1 MQKVIGL
8 PGRHALLLTLL
19 AIAGMLGI
27 VSGIVTETLRPVIM
41 VTLLGVFISMAVV
54 NIRVAIIGVLLYL
67 VVLGDLRRWLTATLG
82 GGGGAD
88 VLLLLGGVFALV
100 ICGNAFARQ
109 QIKFDTAMSKWVL
122 ALMAVMVLQIFNPA
136 QGSLMAGV
144 VGAMFVL
151 VPFMWYWVGRTYAD
165 EAFLETVLF
174 RVVVPMG
181 VLAAFYGIYHALYGY
196 LPHQQL
202 WLEDNWFA
210 GLGSPDNPAPISF
223 FSNNQEHGAFLTIAT
238 VLTWAAFLKG
248 RRTYALLLPVFFTA
262 LVLTGSRGP
271 VVFSLLGMC
280 TMWAAMGKDPRTW
293 VIRGGVAVLI
303 GVTGLVWTLNQT
315 AAWELDDSVQQRI
328 GRQTQ
333 ELDLSQR
340 QPGEY
345 SSIANHA
352 YMMVRG
358 YTSVVNYPL
367 GRGIGFTTLAAGRY
381 GTGGFSTETELG
393 DSFLGL
399 GIPGGVA
406 YHAVIFL
413 VIVYTVRLW
422 INTRSFIALAL
433 VGLFVSNMA
442 GAVGGQLYAVSSIV
456 IFCIGALDQ
465 LHRDHVS
472 RPQESKKS
480 VSTAPQEA

>member
-1 MQKVIGL
+1 MQKLFGL
-8 PGRHALLLTLL
+8 PRRQALLMMLLTL
-19 AIAGMLGI
+19 AGVLGI
-27 VSGIVTETLRPVIM
+27 VGGIVTETLRPVIM
-41 VTLLGVFISMAVV
+41 VTLLGVFISIAVV
-54 NIRVAIIGVLLYL
+54 NIRVAIIGVMTYL
-67 VVLGDLRRWLTATLG
+67 VVLGDLRKWLTATLG

-109 QIKFDTAMSKWVL
+109 QIRFDTPMAKWVL
-122 ALMAVMVLQIFNPA
+122 ALMAVMVLQIFNPG
-136 QGSLMAGV
+136 QGGLMAGI

-151 VPFMWYWVGRTYAD
+151 VPFMWYWVGRTYAN
-165 EAFLETVLF
+165 EAFLEIVLF
-174 RVVVPMG
+174 RVVVPLG
-181 VLAAFYGIYHALYGY
+181 VLAAAYGIYHALYGY

-238 VLTWAAFLKG
+238 VLCWAAFLKG
-248 RRTYALLLPVFFTA
+248 RRTYVLLLPLFFTA

-293 VIRGGVAVLI
+293 VLRGGVAVLI
-303 GVTGLVWTLNQT
+303 GLTGLVWTLNQT
-315 AAWELDDSVQQRI
+315 ASWELDDSVQQRI

-340 QPGEY
+340 EAGEY
-345 SSIANHA
+345 SSMANHA

-358 YTSVVNYPL
+358 YTSLVNYPL
-367 GRGIGFTTLAAGRY
+367 GRGIGFTTLAADRY
-381 GTGGFSTETELG
+381 GTGGYSTETELG

-399 GIPGGVA
+399 GIPGGIA
-406 YHAVIFL
+406 YHAIIFL
-413 VIVYTVRLW
+413 LILYTLRLW
-422 INTRSFIALAL
+422 LNTRSFIALAL
-433 VGLFVSNMA
+433 VGVFTCTMA
-442 GAVGGQLYAVSSIV
+442 GTVGGQLYAVSSIV
-456 IFCIGALDQ
+456 IFCMGALDR
-465 LHRDHVS
+465 LHRDQVV
-472 RPQESKKS
+472 QAEENS
-480 VSTAPQEA
+480 VEKTMRA

>member
-1 MQKVIGL
+1 MQKLFGL
-8 PGRHALLLTLL
+8 PRRQALLMMLLTV
-19 AIAGMLGI
+19 AGVLGI
-27 VSGIVTETLRPVIM
+27 VGGIVTETLRPVIM
-41 VTLLGVFISMAVV
+41 VTLLGVFISIAVV
-54 NIRVAIIGVLLYL
+54 NIRVAIIGVMTYL
-67 VVLGDLRRWLTATLG
+67 VVLGDLRKWLTATLG

-109 QIKFDTAMSKWVL
+109 QIRFDTPMAKWVL
-122 ALMAVMVLQIFNPA
+122 ALMAVMVLQIFNPG

-151 VPFMWYWVGRTYAD
+151 VPFVWYWVGRTYAN
-165 EAFLETVLF
+165 EAFLEIVLF
-174 RVVVPMG
+174 RVVVPLG
-181 VLAAFYGIYHALYGY
+181 VLAAAYGIYHALYGY

-238 VLTWAAFLKG
+238 VLCWAAFLKG
-248 RRTYALLLPVFFTA
+248 RRTYVLLLPLFFTA

-293 VIRGGVAVLI
+293 VLRGGVAVLI

-315 AAWELDDSVQQRI
+315 ASWELDDSVQQRI

-340 QPGEY
+340 EAGEY
-345 SSIANHA
+345 SSIANHT

-358 YTSVVNYPL
+358 YTSLVNYPL
-367 GRGIGFTTLAAGRY
+367 GRGIGFTTLAADRY
-381 GTGGFSTETELG
+381 GTGGYSTETELG

-399 GIPGGVA
+399 GIPGGIA
-406 YHAVIFL
+406 YHAIIFL
-413 VIVYTVRLW
+413 LILYTVRLW
-422 INTRSFIALAL
+422 LNTRSFIALAL
-433 VGLFVSNMA
+433 VGVFTCTMA
-442 GAVGGQLYAVSSIV
+442 GTVGGQLYAVSSIV
-456 IFCIGALDQ
+456 IFCMGALDR
-465 LHRDHVS
+465 LHRDQVV
-472 RPQESKKS
+472 QAEENS
-480 VSTAPQEA
+480 VEKTTRA

>member
-1 MQKVIGL
+1 MQKVFGL
-8 PGRHALLLTLL
+8 PGRHALLLLLL
-19 AIAGMLGI
+19 AVAGVLVI
-27 VSGIVTETLRPVIM
+27 VGGIVTETVRPVIM
-41 VTLLGVFISMAVV
+41 LTLLGVFVSIAVV
-54 NIRVAIIGVLLYL
+54 DVRVSIASVLVYL
-67 VVLGDLRRWLTATLG
+67 IVLGDLRKWLTAQFG
-82 GGGGAD
+82 GSGGAD
-88 VLLLLGGVFALV
+88 VLLVLGGIFALI
-100 ICGNAFARQ
+100 ICANAFAKQ
-109 QIKFDTAMSKWVL
+109 QIEFDTAMSKWVL
-122 ALMAVMVLQIFNPA
+122 ALMAVMVLQIFNPG

-151 VPFMWYWVGRTYAD
+151 VPFMWYWVGRTYGTK
-165 EAFLETVLF
+165 AFLETILL

-181 VLAAFYGIYHALYGY
+181 VLAAAYGIYHALYGY

-223 FSNNQEHGAFLTIAT
+223 FSNNQEHGTFLTIAT
-238 VLTWAAFLKG
+238 VLCWAAFLKG
-248 RRTYALLLPVFFTA
+248 RRTYLLLLPLFFTA

-315 AAWELDDSVQQRI
+315 AAWELDDSVQERI

-333 ELDLSQR
+333 ELDVSQR
-340 QPGEY
+340 QAGEY
-345 SSIANHA
+345 SSIATHTR
-352 YMMVRG
+352 MMFRG

-381 GTGGFSTETELG
+381 GTGGYSTETELG

-399 GIPGGVA
+399 GIPGGIA

-422 INTRSFIALAL
+422 LKTRSFVALAL
-433 VGLFVSNMA
+433 VGVFASTMA
-442 GAVGGQLYAVSSIV
+442 GTVGGQLYAVSSIV
-456 IFCIGALDQ
+456 IFCMGALDR
-465 LHRDHVS
+465 LHRDQVR
-472 RPQESKKS
+472 RPKETLEGVQA
-480 VSTAPQEA
+480 VPHEA

>member
-1 MQKVIGL
+1 MQKVFGL
-8 PGRHALLLTLL
+8 SRHHALLLLLL
-19 AIAGMLGI
+19 AVAGALVI
-27 VSGIVTETLRPVIM
+27 VGGIVTETVRPVIT
-41 VTLLGVFISMAVV
+41 VTLLGVFVSIAVV
-54 NIRVAIIGVLLYL
+54 DVRTSIVAVLVYL
-67 VVLGDLRRWLTATLG
+67 ILLGDIRKWLSAQFG
-82 GGGGAD
+82 GAGAD
-88 VLLLLGGVFALV
+88 VLLVLGGVFALI
-100 ICGNAFARQ
+100 ICANAFAKQ
-109 QIKFDTAMSKWVL
+109 QIKFNTAMSKWVL
-122 ALMAVMVLQIFNPA
+122 ALMAVMVLQIFNPG

-151 VPFMWYWVGRTYAD
+151 VPFMWYWVGRTYAN
-165 EAFLETVLF
+165 EAFLEIVLF
-174 RVVVPMG
+174 RVVVPLG
-181 VLAAFYGIYHALYGY
+181 VLAAAYGIYHALYGY

-202 WLEDNWFA
+202 WLEENWFA

-223 FSNNQEHGAFLTIAT
+223 FSNNQEHGTFLTIAT
-238 VLTWAAFLKG
+238 VLCWAAFLKG
-248 RRTYALLLPVFFTA
+248 RRTYILLLPVFFTA

-293 VIRGGVAVLI
+293 VLRGGVAVLI

-315 AAWELDDSVQQRI
+315 ASWELDDSVQQRI

-367 GRGIGFTTLAAGRY
+367 GRGIGFTTLAAHRY
-381 GTGGFSTETELG
+381 GSGGYSTETEFG

-399 GIPGGVA
+399 GIPGGIA

-413 VIVYTVRLW
+413 VIIYTVRLW
-422 INTRSFIALAL
+422 LKTRSFIALAL
-433 VGLFVSNMA
+433 VGLFASTMA

-456 IFCIGALDQ
+456 IFCIGALDR
-465 LHRDHVS
+465 LHRDQVR
-472 RPQESKKS
+472 RPQEMSER
-480 VSTAPQEA
+480 AQAARQEA